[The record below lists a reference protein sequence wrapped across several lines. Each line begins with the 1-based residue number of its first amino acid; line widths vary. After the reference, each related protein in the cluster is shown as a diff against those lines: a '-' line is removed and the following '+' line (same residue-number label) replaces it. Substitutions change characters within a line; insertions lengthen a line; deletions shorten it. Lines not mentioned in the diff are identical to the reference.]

1 MKARD
6 IMTST
11 EVWSSAEDSDARS
24 VARLMAFHNV
34 AAIPILDSHGRLEGI
49 VTDRDLC
56 CRLIAEGRSFD
67 TPVRELMSQPA
78 HSIHPDATLPEIES
92 LMRQYR
98 IRHLPVVDSENRLQ
112 GFISLSDLARHCGGT
127 EAEHELVG
135 ILEAV
140 SPVKK
145 R

>member
-11 EVWSSAEDSDARS
+11 EVWSSFESSDARS

-34 AAIPILDSHGRLEGI
+34 AAIPVRDSPGRLEGI

-56 CRLIAEGRSFD
+56 CRLIAEGRNFE
-67 TPVRELMSQPA
+67 TPISELMTRPA
-78 HSIHPDATLPEIES
+78 HSVSPDADLQEIES
-92 LMRQYR
+92 TMRQHR
-98 IRHLPVVDSENRLQ
+98 IRHLPVVDADNKLQ

-127 EAEHELVG
+127 EAAHELVG
-135 ILEAV
+135 VLEAI
-140 SPVKK
+140 SPAT
-145 R
+145 RH